1 MAAVNRVLST
11 QPKNFVSAFRGGSPR
26 LGSAAETSAAIET
39 LGGAAMVTTDKPQ
52 PRSTLRDV
60 ARLAGVSVATAS
72 KALNGRDQ
80 VHPDTRARVLVAAE
94 RISFSPNALAR
105 GLLAGQ
111 TGTVGLITGDLDGR
125 FSLPILMGA
134 EDAFGKGKMS
144 VFLCDA
150 RGDAIREKYHLDAL
164 LSRRVDGLIVVG
176 SRTDPRPSLGRNLP
190 VPAVY
195 VYAPSTDENDLSLVP
210 DNVQGGADSAE
221 FLVSRGRRHIAHITG
236 EIGYA
241 ASQDRVRGIER
252 AMSSHGLSL
261 VGGAQFGSW
270 TEQWGRNAAAQLIE
284 QHPEV
289 DGILCGNDQ
298 IARGVLETV
307 REAGWTVP
315 GRVAVM
321 GYDNWE
327 VFTTGSRP
335 QLTSVD
341 MNLEA
346 LGALAAHRL
355 FDAINGDS
363 RSGVEPLPCRIVP
376 RETT

>member
-1 MAAVNRVLST
+1 
-11 QPKNFVSAFRGGSPR
+11 
-26 LGSAAETSAAIET
+26 
-39 LGGAAMVTTDKPQ
+39 MVTTDNSH

-80 VHPDTRARVLVAAE
+80 VHPDTRARVLAAAE
-94 RISFSPNALAR
+94 RISFTPNALAR

-111 TGTVGLITGDLDGR
+111 SGTVGLIAGDLDGR

-134 EDAFGKGKMS
+134 EDAFGKGRMS

-150 RGDAIREKYHLDAL
+150 RGDSIREKYHIDAL

-190 VPAVY
+190 VPVVY
-195 VYAPSTDENDLSLVP
+195 AYAPSTHEDDLSLVP

-221 FLVSRGRRHIAHITG
+221 FLVARGRHRIAHITG
-236 EIGYA
+236 EMDYA
-241 ASQDRVRGIER
+241 ASQDRVRGIE
-252 AMSSHGLSL
+252 AALAGHGLSL
-261 VGGAQFGSW
+261 IGGALFGSW
-270 TEQWGRNAAAQLIE
+270 TEQWGRNAAAQLIAN
-284 QHPEV
+284 HPEV

-298 IARGVLETV
+298 IARGVLDTL
-307 REAGWTVP
+307 REAGWAVP
-315 GRVAVM
+315 GRVSVT

-327 VFTTGSRP
+327 VFTTGARP

-341 MNLEA
+341 MNLET
-346 LGALAAHRL
+346 LGAHAAHRL
-355 FDAINGDS
+355 FSAISGTS
-363 RSGVEPLPCRIVP
+363 RSGIESLPCRVVP

>member
-1 MAAVNRVLST
+1 MA
-11 QPKNFVSAFRGGSPR
+11 
-26 LGSAAETSAAIET
+26 
-39 LGGAAMVTTDKPQ
+39 TTDTPQ

-94 RISFSPNALAR
+94 RIAFTPNALAR

-144 VFLCDA
+144 VLLCDA

-176 SRTDPRPSLGRNLP
+176 PRTDPRPSLGRKLP
-190 VPAVY
+190 VPVVY
-195 VYAPSTDENDLSLVP
+195 AYAPSTDENDLSLVP
-210 DNVQGGADSAE
+210 DNVQGGADSVD
-221 FLVSRGRRHIAHITG
+221 FLVARGRRHIAHITG

-241 ASQDRVRGIER
+241 ASQDRVQGIET
-252 AMSSHGLSL
+252 ALLSHGLSL

-270 TEQWGRNAAAQLIE
+270 TEQWGRNAAAQLIA
-284 QHPEV
+284 QHPEI

-298 IARGVLETV
+298 IARGVLEV
-307 REAGWTVP
+307 AREVGWSVP
-315 GRVAVM
+315 GRVSVM

-327 VFTTGSRP
+327 IFTTGSRP
-335 QLTSVD
+335 PLTSVD

-346 LGALAAHRL
+346 LGALAARRL

-363 RSGVEPLPCRIVP
+363 RSGVESLPCHIVP